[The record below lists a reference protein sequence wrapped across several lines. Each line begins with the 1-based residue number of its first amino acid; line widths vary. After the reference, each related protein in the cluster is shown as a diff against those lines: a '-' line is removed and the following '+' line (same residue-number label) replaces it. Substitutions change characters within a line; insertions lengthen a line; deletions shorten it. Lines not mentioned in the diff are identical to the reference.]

1 MRSQR
6 EASPEITNEET
17 PVTNEPTKGRA
28 YSKGAKRRAKK
39 ARKPPAGIPEISAVQ
54 RRQANGQKARPAAE
68 RGADK
73 VALKARCNQR
83 GVPATAKNQR
93 DSRSPWWGCN
103 AGRAMA
109 KAVEDHSQRLKLW
122 DAIQHMRRV
131 IAAYDASIGAP
142 KRHAT
147 CLRLLVPLE
156 ALEATAETPPVDERT
171 PEERSRDAASA
182 LMALEGWLGWTD
194 KRAASEAKRVVWD
207 DCAPKDAAGLMLA
220 LQCVVDGMEGRELR
234 YRGRD
239 AAAR

>member
-1 MRSQR
+1 M
-6 EASPEITNEET
+6 
-17 PVTNEPTKGRA
+17 TKDQTTGKA

-39 ARKPPAGIPEISAVQ
+39 AKQAPAGIPDLADVQ
-54 RRQANGQKARPAAE
+54 RRQANGQKARPTSE

-83 GVPATAKNQR
+83 GVQATAQNQR

-109 KAVEDHSQRLKLW
+109 GAAEDHAQRLKLW

-131 IAAYDASIGAP
+131 IAAYDAAIGAP

-156 ALEATAETPPVDERT
+156 ALEATAETPPLDERT
-171 PEERSRDAASA
+171 PEERSRDAVSA
-182 LMALEGWLGWTD
+182 LMSLEGWLGWTD
-194 KRAASEAKRVVWD
+194 KRAAAEAKRAVWD
-207 DCAPKDAAGLMLA
+207 DGEVKDVPGLLSA
-220 LQCVVDGMEGRELR
+220 LHCVCDGIQGRQLR

-239 AAAR
+239 TGPC

>member
-1 MRSQR
+1 
-6 EASPEITNEET
+6 
-17 PVTNEPTKGRA
+17 VTKDQTTGKA

-39 ARKPPAGIPEISAVQ
+39 AKKAPAGIPELGSVQ
-54 RRQANGQKARPAAE
+54 RRQANGQKARPAEE

-109 KAVEDHSQRLKLW
+109 NAVEDHSQRLKLW

-131 IAAYDASIGAP
+131 ITAYDASIGAP

-171 PEERSRDAASA
+171 PEERGRDAVSG

-194 KRAASEAKRVVWD
+194 KVAAGEAKRVVWD
-207 DCAPKDAAGLMLA
+207 DEAVRDSEGLVLA
-220 LQCVVDGMEGRELR
+220 LQCVVDGVEGQTTIW
-234 YRGRD
+234 RGRG
-239 AAAR
+239 

>member
-1 MRSQR
+1 LRSER
-6 EASPEITNEET
+6 EKGPQNKRGTA
-17 PVTNEPTKGRA
+17 VTKDQTTGKA

-39 ARKPPAGIPEISAVQ
+39 AKKTPAGIPELAGVQ
-54 RRQANGQKARPAAE
+54 RRQANGQKARPAAD

-109 KAVEDHSQRLKLW
+109 NAVEDHSQRLKLW

-131 IAAYDASIGAP
+131 ITAYDASIGAP

-171 PEERSRDAASA
+171 PEERGRDAVSG

-194 KRAASEAKRVVWD
+194 KVAAGEAKRGAWD
-207 DCAPKDAAGLMLA
+207 DEAVRDVEGLVLA
-220 LQCVVDGMEGRELR
+220 LQCVVDGMEGREMV

-239 AAAR
+239 LRRG

>member
-1 MRSQR
+1 M
-6 EASPEITNEET
+6 
-17 PVTNEPTKGRA
+17 TKVQTTGKA

-39 ARKPPAGIPEISAVQ
+39 AKKAKKAPAGIPEMASVQ
-54 RRQANGQKARPAAE
+54 RRQANGQKARPASE

-83 GVPATAKNQR
+83 GVPETAKNQR

-109 KAVEDHSQRLKLW
+109 DAVEDHSQRLKLW

-142 KRHAT
+142 KRHAA

-171 PEERSRDAASA
+171 PEERSRDAVSG
-182 LMALEGWLGWTD
+182 LMALEGWLGWAD
-194 KRAASEAKRVVWD
+194 KVAASEAKRVVWD
-207 DCAPKDAAGLMLA
+207 DETVRDADGLVLA
-220 LQCVVDGMEGRELR
+220 LRCVVDGMEGREMV

-239 AAAR
+239 LRRG